1 MGGLGKTTMSK
12 SLCNHFNNEFL
23 GRVCYIEIK
32 NGGSDLE
39 RQRMV
44 MMKLLRLD
52 KDVLLQNVSDISQ
65 VA

>member
-1 MGGLGKTTMSK
+1 
-12 SLCNHFNNEFL
+12 
-23 GRVCYIEIK
+23 VCYIEIK